1 MTKLMLAVLSL
12 AMASA
17 LLAQPTTPPA
27 QQVGQSQAAQANFS
41 LVTSKQIY
49 CVGERPRYLISGA
62 VELVGK
68 PIIWASF
75 FTPTGSDKALV
86 MEDNTS
92 YGHRLSSDQNG
103 MAFWSAVGNVF
114 SIKDAGR
121 WTKFATING
130 VSVPAKFEVGFC
142 GEEVLYP
149 WTTRL
154 TPASGTTLW
163 YRVGSS
169 STTDISVVME
179 GGAMDTSR
187 IRGWR
192 VIVDNQNATAA
203 VNALPSGG
211 IGELFAVEPTPTS
224 GGYPSGL
231 VIRIPYPTRFLT
243 PGFHEFAVEIELVN
257 GSHLFASAQY
267 DVRQLVE
274 TGQRFPQPLPETPL
288 SCKAQQDIIPVG
300 EYANLGAVGGDGAYV
315 WQAIGG
321 EPVRWTGQYFGTKFG
336 QPGVYNVAV
345 VSGKQQ
351 AICTVKVVVA
361 LPTQSVSAMPT
372 PPTTKP

>member
-1 MTKLMLAVLSL
+1 
-12 AMASA
+12 
-17 LLAQPTTPPA
+17 
-27 QQVGQSQAAQANFS
+27 
-41 LVTSKQIY
+41 
-49 CVGERPRYLISGA
+49 
-62 VELVGK
+62 
-68 PIIWASF
+68 
-75 FTPTGSDKALV
+75 

-231 VIRIPYPTRFLT
+231 AIRIPYPTRFLT

-274 TGQRFPQPLPETPL
+274 TG
-288 SCKAQQDIIPVG
+288 
-300 EYANLGAVGGDGAYV
+300 
-315 WQAIGG
+315 
-321 EPVRWTGQYFGTKFG
+321 
-336 QPGVYNVAV
+336 
-345 VSGKQQ
+345 
-351 AICTVKVVVA
+351 
-361 LPTQSVSAMPT
+361 
-372 PPTTKP
+372 